1 MPSPSA
7 PGTIGQL
14 TKPEYRN
21 WLALGHALTTEL
33 RHGLRPFVT
42 REMESFYRN
51 VSARVAGPCTCVHIK
66 RRKPN
71 EYHDMRTCQWAN
83 ILQAHHDKNRP
94 NWKQSDGSKW
104 MDPIL
109 GPWEIAKLFLPDQG
123 GHADIKSADDM
134 DIAGFLNLMS
144 WCSHF
149 TVSLPLIKAVRDTRN
164 DKWVHVPQ
172 LELSDADKRDAFDT
186 IENLLQDPSIVHDP
200 DAQQALREVNNLRH
214 VSDLQSMEAQV
225 LADLKEILAKEIS
238 SIKNNLTTLMEEYAR
253 NKEQQNQLQ
262 EQHEILKNQL
272 DDLNWT
278 RLPKESQ
285 TWPITFGNLLGIL
298 VGSLIRNIKSVR
310 KIHLI
315 SWFMFML
322 LCNLCIVL
330 EDSYDGDG
338 E

>member
-1 MPSPSA
+1 MPSTSA
-7 PGTIGQL
+7 PRTIGQL
-14 TKPEYRN
+14 TKPEYKN
-21 WLALGHALTTEL
+21 WLALGHALTMEL
-33 RHGLRPFVT
+33 SHGLRPFVT
-42 REMESFYRN
+42 REMETFYKN
-51 VSARVAGPCTCVHIK
+51 VSGRVAGPCTCVHVP

-71 EYHDMRTCQWAN
+71 EYHDMRTCQWAH

-134 DIAGFLNLMS
+134 DIAGILNLMS
-144 WCSHF
+144 WSNHF
-149 TVSLPLIKAVRDTRN
+149 TVSLPLIKAVRDIRN

-172 LELSDADKRDAFDT
+172 LELSDADKRVAFDT
-186 IENLLQDPSIVHDP
+186 IENLLQDACIVHDP
-200 DAQQALREVNNLRH
+200 DAQQALRDVNSLRH
-214 VSDLQSMEAQV
+214 VPDLQNMEAQV
-225 LADLKEILAKEIS
+225 LADFKEVLTKEIP
-238 SIKNNLTTLMEEYAR
+238 SIKYSLTMLMEECAG
-253 NKEQQNQLQ
+253 NKEQQQ
-262 EQHEILKNQL
+262 EQYEILKNRL
-272 DDLNWT
+272 DNLNRT
-278 RLPKESQ
+278 RLPEESQ
-285 TWPITFGNLLGIL
+285 TWPITFGDLLGIL
-298 VGSLIRNIKSVR
+298 VGSLIRNIKPVR